1 MLRIHAN
8 QAAHGEDKFTTQVAG
23 IVLAIN
29 QPDVDVIQVIGDI
42 RLASHP

>member
-8 QAAHGEDKFTTQVAG
+8 QAPQEEDKFITQVAG

-29 QPDVDVIQVIGDI
+29 QPDVDAIQVIGDI